1 MPPSLLPEGYRD
13 FSLEQLGP
21 FLAENYAR
29 GTLRVQA
36 YAAQG
41 TFPISNAVVEV
52 SAVLDGT
59 LLPLYRRYTDASG
72 IAEGMILPTKPKI
85 DSQREETATGSGTL
99 YTVSVYHPQY
109 RSLTGHRVVIYDGV
123 ETIYPAL
130 MFPDVV

>member
-1 MPPSLLPEGYRD
+1 MPTFLPEGYRD

-21 FLAENYAR
+21 FLEENYAC

-41 TFPISNAVVEV
+41 VFPIRDAVVEV
-52 SAVLDGT
+52 SAILNGT
-59 LLPLYRRYTDASG
+59 TLPLYRRYTDENG
-72 IAEGMILPTKPKI
+72 VVDDLILPTRPRI
-85 DSQREETATGSGTL
+85 DSQREETADRSGAL

-109 RSLTGHRVVIYDGV
+109 RPLTGHRVVIYDGV

-130 MFPDVV
+130 MFPNAL

>member
-1 MPPSLLPEGYRD
+1 MPPTYLPEGYRD

-21 FLAENYAR
+21 FLSENYAR

-41 TFPISNAVVEV
+41 LFPIQDAVVEV

-59 LLPLYRRYTDASG
+59 TLPLYRRYTDESG
-72 IAEGMILPTKPKI
+72 VVDGLILPAKPKI
-85 DSQREETATGSGTL
+85 DSQREETASGSGTL

-123 ETIYPAL
+123 VTIYPAL
-130 MFPDVV
+130 MFPNAM

>member
-1 MPPSLLPEGYRD
+1 MPTYLPEGYRD

-21 FLAENYAR
+21 FLEENTGR

-41 TFPISNAVVEV
+41 VFPIPGATVEV

-59 LLPLYRRYTDASG
+59 VLPLYRRTTDASG
-72 IAEGMILPTKPKI
+72 IVYGLTLPTRPKA
-85 DSQREETATGSGTL
+85 DSQREETATGSGAL

-109 RSLTGHRVVIYDGV
+109 TPQEGHRVVIYDGV

-130 MFPDVV
+130 LFPTVS

>member
-1 MPPSLLPEGYRD
+1 MPPTYLPEGYRD

-29 GTLRVQA
+29 GTLRVQVF
-36 YAAQG
+36 AAQG
-41 TFPISNAVVEV
+41 TFPVPDAMVEV

-59 LLPLYRRYTDASG
+59 VLPLYRRTTDLSG
-72 IAEGMILPTKPKI
+72 IADAMILPTRPKI
-85 DSQREETATGSGTL
+85 DSQREETATGSGAL

-109 RSLTGHRVVIYDGV
+109 RPLEGHKVVIYDGV

-130 MFPDVV
+130 MFPLPV

>member
-1 MPPSLLPEGYRD
+1 MPTYLPEGYRD

-21 FLAENYAR
+21 FLTENYAR

-41 TFPISNAVVEV
+41 VFPVPNAVVEV

-59 LLPLYRRYTDASG
+59 LLPLYRRTTDQSG
-72 IAEGMILPTKPKI
+72 IADDMILPTKPKI
-85 DSQREETATGSGTL
+85 DSQREETATGSGAL
-99 YTVSVYHPQY
+99 YTVSVYHPDY
-109 RSLTGHRVVIYDGV
+109 LPLAGHKVVIFDGV

-130 MFPDVV
+130 LFPDVT